1 MKKSLLIL
9 NLFAFNITLFAA
21 DSITAEVSAVVFLR
35 QEVET
40 LSTEVESL
48 KKSGQSEMDVYIQRE
63 QEISAM
69 LLKERFKTDQLKVQ
83 IEVGKNKIETSTKKV
98 PALSG
103 EKWIAEFW
111 NRYQSSLKSAQPVY
125 ATKLSDRLQKIKLDF
140 IQKRISY
147 EHALLQTW
155 YLLDEDLKKSQEAEF
170 ILAPLRIKEK
180 TYHVEMVRMGRAGGY
195 LRTANGEY
203 GQLQYNKDWEIVF
216 FDDSQSKKMIETLL
230 VQFKQQQKTGL
241 YSLPGKN
248 L

>member
-1 MKKSLLIL
+1 MKKLLLTLNLLI
-9 NLFAFNITLFAA
+9 FNISLA
-21 DSITAEVSAVVFLR
+21 DADTITSEVSAVVLLR
-35 QEVET
+35 QEVES
-40 LSTEVESL
+40 LSIEVESL

-63 QEISAM
+63 QEISTM

-98 PALSG
+98 PAFSG
-103 EKWIAEFW
+103 EKWIADFW
-111 NRYQSSLKSAQPVY
+111 DRYLSSLKSAQPVY
-125 ATKLSDRLQKIKLDF
+125 ALKLNERLQKIKLDF
-140 IQKRISY
+140 SQKRISY

-170 ILAPLRIKEK
+170 ILAPLKIREK
-180 TYHVEMVRMGRAGGY
+180 TYYVEMVRMGRAGGY
-195 LRTANGEY
+195 LRTANGQY
-203 GQLQYNKDWEIVF
+203 GQLHYDHDWEIVF

-230 VQFKQQQKTGL
+230 AQFKQQQKTGL